1 MGENAMTPDDSQELN
16 EELISESEFGESHH
30 HEHHQSILNRLARIE
45 GHVKAIK
52 RMVEED
58 TPCPDVLVQIAA
70 VRSALNSAGRLI
82 LEDHLQSCMV
92 EAVEKDDYQRALRD
106 LKNSLDRFIG

>member
-1 MGENAMTPDDSQELN
+1 MESTETEDLSKEIIAKGEGVDIQP
-16 EELISESEFGESHH
+16 
-30 HEHHQSILNRLARIE
+30 HEHHQQVINRLARIE
-45 GHVKAIK
+45 GHVRAIK

-58 TPCPDVLVQIAA
+58 TSCPDVLVQIAA
-70 VRSALNSAGRLI
+70 VRSALNGVGRVI

-106 LKNSLDRFIG
+106 LKNSLDKFIG